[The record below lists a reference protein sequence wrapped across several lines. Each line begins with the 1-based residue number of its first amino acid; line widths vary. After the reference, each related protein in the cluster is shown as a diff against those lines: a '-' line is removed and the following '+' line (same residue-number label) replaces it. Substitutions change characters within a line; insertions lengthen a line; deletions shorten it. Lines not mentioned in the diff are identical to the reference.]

1 MTNPLNAAD
10 DETLLHMHE
19 MSMSNDALTGAYGRA
34 MKLIIWPVT
43 EHMNA
48 EHDRGTSFGTAVAS
62 LAAAFGTLMG
72 NLAAAASDGD
82 DSMDENL
89 IDALRQC
96 IAQTAAKAR
105 AARQRRR

>member
-1 MTNPLNAAD
+1 MTTNHIGAAD
-10 DETLLHMHE
+10 DEMLLHMHE

-48 EHDRGTSFGTAVAS
+48 EHDRGTSFGTAVVS
-62 LAAAFGTLMG
+62 LAAVFGTLMG

-82 DSMDENL
+82 EDENL
-89 IDALRQC
+89 IDAFRRRV
-96 IAQTAAKAR
+96 AQTAAKAR